1 MTGMAAGL
9 DCTSHGETRTD
20 HPAPLLKGPLELSPR
35 CKCQLRSLDSLH
47 ETDGNGIGDL
57 VSRRRRPQNPRGWA
71 QPTAEKATMRQAP
84 EEVDMLRPHIEQG

>member
-1 MTGMAAGL
+1 MNGMAAGL

-47 ETDGNGIGDL
+47 KTDGHGIGDL
-57 VSRRRRPQNPRGWA
+57 VSRRRAPQNPRGSE
-71 QPTAEKATMRQAP
+71 QPTAENATMHEAL
-84 EEVDMLRPHIEQG
+84 EEVDMLRPHNEQG